1 MSAVDAVHARW
12 SLDSGEH
19 EHVVFLVEGMH
30 CAGCARSIEK
40 AVRALPDVVNVRVSN
55 ATARVAVD
63 WLGHG
68 ATDLARILRAV
79 SGAGFR
85 PVPLAGTAATAE
97 YQRERRAALK
107 RVGLASIGMMQ
118 AMMYLSALYGVTDID
133 AAMTQLMRI
142 AGMVVVT
149 PVLFYSGAPY
159 LAGAWRDLTHRRLGM
174 DVPVALALLLAWLP
188 SVVNTLRADGEVY
201 FDSVGMFIFFLSAG
215 RFIEMSVRHRSLNS
229 AEALARSL
237 PAQVTRIAANGGH
250 ERVTATAL
258 AAGDRFLV
266 PKGGVVAVDAE
277 IVAELAAEHQASLD
291 ESLLTGESVAVR
303 RGAGERVR
311 GGSVNLGAPLT
322 LQAVASVEGSTL
334 AAMVRLLE
342 RAQATRPAIAR
353 AADRAASW
361 FVAVILVLAVITA
374 VAWWRIDPT
383 RAFAA
388 VLAVLVVT
396 CPCALSLATPAALA
410 AATTRLAR
418 LGLLVTRADAIER
431 LARVDTVI
439 FDKTG
444 TLTGTSNGVVD
455 VKLLSSPWGP
465 VSQERA
471 LAMAAALERS
481 SAHPL
486 AEAFRPHQNAD
497 LRADALSEVEGAGVE
512 GLIDGER
519 WRLGRLRFVDGLV
532 RHDPVSRLGP
542 HDVAVTTIYLGNEQG
557 TVAEI
562 QVGIPLRDDASVA
575 IEALRDMGLTVVI
588 ASGDSGTAVAAA
600 ARSLD
605 IRRAYSRLTPD
616 DKIRLVQ
623 DLRDEGHRVF
633 VVGDGINDGP
643 VLAAAEVSCAMG
655 EGSAIAQSASDLLL
669 VHDGLAQLPRAVATA
684 RRTLR
689 VMRQNLA
696 WALAYNLAAVP
707 LAALGYVSPWLAALG
722 MSLSSLGVVLNARRL
737 ATPGST
743 P

>member
-1 MSAVDAVHARW
+1 MSATDTLHARW

-30 CAGCARSIEK
+30 CGGCARSIEK
-40 AVRALPDVVNVRVSN
+40 AVSALPGVLNVRVN
-55 ATARVAVD
+55 NVTARASVEWRGRSATGLGQILDAV
-63 WLGHG
+63 
-68 ATDLARILRAV
+68 TR
-79 SGAGFR
+79 AGFK
-85 PVPLAGTAATAE
+85 PVPLAGTAATAD

-107 RVGLASIGMMQ
+107 RVGLASLGMMQ

-142 AGMVVVT
+142 AGMVIVT
-149 PVLFYSGAPY
+149 PVLFYSGAPF
-159 LAGAWRDLTHRRLGM
+159 LAGAWRDLRSRRLGM

-188 SVVNTLRADGEVY
+188 SVWNTLRADGEVY

-215 RFIEMSVRHRSLNS
+215 RFVEMSVRHRSLNS

-237 PAQVTRIAANGGH
+237 PAQVTRLAADGSR

-258 AAGDRFLV
+258 LAGDLFLV
-266 PKGGVVAVDAE
+266 PKGSVVAVDAE
-277 IVAELAAEHQASLD
+277 LAAELSAGTQASLD
-291 ESLLTGESVAVR
+291 ESLITGESAAMR
-303 RGAGERVR
+303 RGAGERIR

-322 LQAVASVEGSTL
+322 LRAVATVDESTL
-334 AAMVRLLE
+334 ASMVRLLD
-342 RAQATRPAIAR
+342 RAQATRPALAR

-361 FVAVILVLAVITA
+361 FVGVILVLAVITA
-374 VAWWRIDPT
+374 VGWWPIDPA

-418 LGLLVTRADAIER
+418 LGLLVTRADAVER
-431 LARVDTVI
+431 LARADTVI

-444 TLTGTSNGVVD
+444 TLTGTSSGVTR
-455 VKLLSSPWGP
+455 VKLLNQSGAQ
-465 VSQERA
+465 VSQEQA
-471 LAMAAALERS
+471 LAMAAALERG

-486 AEAFRPHQNAD
+486 AEAFRPHENAN
-497 LRADALSEVEGAGVE
+497 LRADALSEFAAAGIEGR
-512 GLIDGER
+512 IDGAR
-519 WRLGRLRFVDGLV
+519 WRLGRRAFVEELSAASVAPLENQDDGAQIL
-532 RHDPVSRLGP
+532 
-542 HDVAVTTIYLGNEQG
+542 LGNEQG
-557 TVAEI
+557 LVAAIE
-562 QVGIPLRDDASVA
+562 VGVPLRAEAASA
-575 IEALRDMGLTVVI
+575 IESLRGMGHEVII
-588 ASGDSGTAVAAA
+588 ASGDSAIAVDGTARA
-600 ARSLD
+600 LG
-605 IRRAYSRLTPD
+605 IRRAYSRLSPD

-623 DLRDEGHRVF
+623 DLRAEGHRVF

-643 VLAAAEVSCAMG
+643 VLAAADVSCAMG
-655 EGSAIAQSASDLLL
+655 QGSAIAQSASDLLL
-669 VHDGLAQLPRAVATA
+669 VHDSLAMLPRAVTA
-684 RRTLR
+684 SRRALR
-689 VMRQNLA
+689 VMRQNLG

-737 ATPGST
+737 ATPEEA